1 MAEPEKSLGKR
12 ILGFFINEAEESKQG
27 PKPTAIP
34 TTSEKAR
41 PATLPQLH
49 TIPNAVA
56 NSAGTATVDRK
67 FVDHFVE
74 LLEKSNQPGHDY
86 FEFKQALKSMEGL
99 GLDEQKQYLAS
110 WASFKAMG
118 GFSDANVLA
127 ESANHYVKVL
137 DQDRGS
143 FLKDVQKAIDDR
155 VGSLNK
161 ELTTLQ
167 DDTKGYAKQIMDL
180 QEKINANNQRATA
193 ITSEIQEQ
201 SQKINENR
209 DSYDITYQSFVEQL
223 NSDIS
228 KIKTYLK

>member
-1 MAEPEKSLGKR
+1 MAEPEKSLGKK
-12 ILGFFINEAEESKQG
+12 IMGFFIKEAEESKQG
-27 PKPTAIP
+27 TKS
-34 TTSEKAR
+34 TSTPPSVEKATH
-41 PATLPQLH
+41 AMPQ
-49 TIPNAVA
+49 PQAMNNGVV

-67 FVDHFVE
+67 FVDHFVK

-118 GFSDANVLA
+118 GFSDASVLA

-137 DQDRGS
+137 DQDRIS

-155 VGSLNK
+155 VGSLNQ
-161 ELTTLQ
+161 ELNTLQ
-167 DDTKGYAKQIMDL
+167 DDTKAYAKQIMEL
-180 QEKINANNQRATA
+180 QEKINSNGQRVTT
-193 ITSEIQEQ
+193 INGEIQEQ

-228 KIKTYLK
+228 KIKTFLK